1 MPTIRFNF
9 INLIIILLL
18 ALILSGV
25 QTTFW
30 FQIFGSLP
38 APLMWL
44 NLVLYLILYRRPLEA
59 ILTIYLIGLFLQPF
73 TAMPLGVLWLT
84 MLTLFLF
91 MSFVKKRVF
100 WPGSQYFLLAS
111 FGIGIGYHIAY
122 FIISRWFEANPAT
135 FSFFHRFLEIIFT
148 TLTAGPLY
156 IVFATIDRFTHKETL
171 PESGGIEA

>member
-1 MPTIRFNF
+1 MPAIRFNF
-9 INLIIILLL
+9 INLLLVVVI
-18 ALILSGV
+18 ALVLSGA

-44 NLVLYLILYRRPLEA
+44 NLVLYLILYRKPIEA
-59 ILTIYLIGLFLQPF
+59 IMTIYLIGLFLRPF

-84 MLTLFLF
+84 LLILFLC

-100 WPGSQYFLLAS
+100 WPGSRYFLMAS
-111 FGIGIGYHIAY
+111 FGIAITYHISY
-122 FIISRWFEANPAT
+122 FIISKWFETNPAT
-135 FSFFHRFLEIIFT
+135 FSFFHRFFEIVFT
-148 TLTAGPLY
+148 ALTAIPLY
-156 IVFATIDRFTHKETL
+156 IFFSAMDRLTNKETL